1 MAESSSAESPSLRD
15 EPDDGPTVDYD
26 VSLRVSP
33 ILAAKSRRLIRREID
48 FAASPDRRDRRT
60 SNSIPA
66 IVVSKASSAVAA
78 ATKRNVES
86 VDNGRARRVVVES
99 TAGLDRPSKSQRRTD
114 GTVDDVAA
122 TSPRSI
128 LKRRQN
134 QGTQRMAFAPDN
146 RNALKNPRITPTN
159 PRKSQANPRKS
170 QTNPRITLDSPRITL
185 DSPRKSQ
192 ANPRKSPDSPR
203 ITPDS
208 PRITPANSRKSQ
220 ATPRITPANSLAA
233 KPRKSVTKQYKLTDK
248 PTDKPTDKLIDKPTD
263 KLTDNRLKPPIRNH
277 KPLQRGPNTNGISAR
292 SSGGGIST
300 LPSAANA
307 PGTPLNSN
315 PVDSAALQLDVAFS
329 PSLQN
334 SASRLVVARRRSN
347 IRRLRASN
355 STGDR
360 GLSPTA
366 VDIDAVDADA
376 LPFVDS
382 PRWIEFEVQSPTPL
396 DLSASPMDYSPR
408 RSGSPLQTIFN
419 EVQIF
424 HSPNHH

>member
-66 IVVSKASSAVAA
+66 IVVSKASSAVAV

-114 GTVDDVAA
+114 ATVDDVAA

-159 PRKSQANPRKS
+159 PRKSPDSPRKSQANPRKS
-170 QTNPRITLDSPRITL
+170 QTNPRITPDSPRITPAN
-185 DSPRKSQ
+185 PRKSQ
-192 ANPRKSPDSPR
+192 ANPR

-208 PRITPANSRKSQ
+208 PRITLDSPRKSQ

-248 PTDKPTDKLIDKPTD
+248 LTDKPTDKLTD

-277 KPLQRGPNTNGISAR
+277 KPLQHGPNTNGISAR

-382 PRWIEFEVQSPTPL
+382 PQWIEFEVQSPTPL